1 MFKKY
6 ENIVFYYGRHFRHP
20 LTFGDKIFII
30 WHNIKGFFTRWKIVD
45 TKKYTIRSYEDIIR
59 KQTFTMSEKETDEA
73 RMIYETEGTL
83 EYTFYPL
90 GGIGWGVRVKSIK
103 TGTMHDITDIDA
115 I

>member
-45 TKKYTIRSYEDIIR
+45 TRKYTIRSYEDIKLR
-59 KQTFTMSEKETDEA
+59 QTFFMSEKETADAKE
-73 RMIYETEGTL
+73 IYDKEGTL
-83 EYTFYPL
+83 EYTFYPM
-90 GGIGWGVRVKSIK
+90 GIGWGIRVKSIK
-103 TGTMHDITDIDA
+103 TGTMHDITDLDA